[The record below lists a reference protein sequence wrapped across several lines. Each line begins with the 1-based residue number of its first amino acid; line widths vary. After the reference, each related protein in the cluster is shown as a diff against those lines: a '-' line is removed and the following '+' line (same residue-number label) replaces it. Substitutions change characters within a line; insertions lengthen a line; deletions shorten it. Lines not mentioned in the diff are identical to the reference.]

1 MDSYQEREKRVEETR
16 VLIEKNAIRMFYE
29 CEIDEAHKKDFTIG
43 ATTDLAA
50 RILLELPEDR
60 QDFYIKLFKKEWQ

>member
-1 MDSYQEREKRVEETR
+1 MNSYQEREKQIEEIR
-16 VLIEKNAIRMFYE
+16 ALIEKNTNRMFYE

-50 RILLELPEDR
+50 RILLELSEDR
-60 QDFYIKLFKKEWQ
+60 QNFWIKSFKKEWQ